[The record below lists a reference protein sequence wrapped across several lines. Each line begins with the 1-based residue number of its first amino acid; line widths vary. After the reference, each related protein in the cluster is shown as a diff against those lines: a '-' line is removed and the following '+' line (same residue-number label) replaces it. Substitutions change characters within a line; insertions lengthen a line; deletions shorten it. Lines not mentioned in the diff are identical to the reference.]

1 MLSSLV
7 IDYISSV
14 IDYKHVLFKKFLE
27 FNNFMLEKSIMMLS
41 YLDLK

>member
-7 IDYISSV
+7 IDYMSSI
-14 IDYKHVLFKKFLE
+14 IDCTRMIFNKCLE
-27 FNNFMLEKSIMMLS
+27 FEDFMLEKSIMMLS